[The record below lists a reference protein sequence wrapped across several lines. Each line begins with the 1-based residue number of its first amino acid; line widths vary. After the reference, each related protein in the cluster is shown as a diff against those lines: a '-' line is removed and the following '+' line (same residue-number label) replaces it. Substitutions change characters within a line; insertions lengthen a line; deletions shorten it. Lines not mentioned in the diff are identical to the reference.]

1 MGLFSR
7 KPTIFGLD
15 IGSSAIKLVELAEG
29 KGGFEL
35 VNFGISELPPEA
47 IVDGALIDA
56 TTVIDT
62 VEALVKELPKPRDGL
77 RHRVRMRHADDVEA
91 LRQRV
96 GDQPLLQKSRSA

>member
-7 KPTIFGLD
+7 KPSIFGLD
-15 IGSSAIKLVELAEG
+15 IGSSAVKLVELAEG

-56 TTVIDT
+56 TTVIEPGQNTRLDPHGNLIIT
-62 VEALVKELPKPRDGL
+62 VLDHHGPGANTR
-77 RHRVRMRHADDVEA
+77 
-91 LRQRV
+91 
-96 GDQPLLQKSRSA
+96 